1 MKPIASQLRSRVQSD
16 VIDDDLTWRDRLEK
30 AVLDIP
36 LHVTA
41 RLSEPTVQMPKL
53 LNMNVGDTMP
63 ISVNEGV
70 ELLVEGT
77 EIFEGE
83 IGEIAGQS
91 AVNLTKRIEKIQDE
105 N

>member
-1 MKPIASQLRSRVQSD
+1 
-16 VIDDDLTWRDRLEK
+16 
-30 AVLDIP
+30 
-36 LHVTA
+36 
-41 RLSEPTVQMPKL
+41 MPKL

-70 ELLVEGT
+70 ELLVEGI

-91 AVNLTKRIEKIQDE
+91 AVNLTKRIEKIQDK